1 MNTTEKLLDTLY
13 DFYNDVLAPNGMQ
26 ATVVGSLALALHGLP
41 VRPHD
46 IDLEVIATDLPKAEA
61 LFGALAKANKCTL
74 HSYLIGTGPENR
86 LKRVT
91 WTHKPFI
98 FKYNEVTVNVWLV
111 NEFSHPNSHLMIIP
125 VGWRALSIAV
135 APVASV
141 LEVKA
146 AYQRVKDVRGL
157 LHFAHTLIKLA
168 DIALP
173 T

>member
-1 MNTTEKLLDTLY
+1 MNTTEKLLDALY

-41 VRPHD
+41 VCPHD
-46 IDLEVIATDLPKAEA
+46 IDLEVIATDVPKAEA
-61 LFGALAKANKCTL
+61 LFGALAKATKCTL
-74 HSYLIGTGPENR
+74 HTYLNAGPERR
-86 LKRVT
+86 LRRVT

-98 FKYNEVTVNVWLV
+98 FKYNGVTVNVWLV

-157 LHFAHTLIKLA
+157 LHFANELIKLA